1 MRVRDCLQE
10 KNNADIQTITTTL
23 RAGLVVKV
31 KADFKF

>member
-10 KNNADIQTITTTL
+10 KNADIQTVTTNL
-23 RAGLVVKV
+23 RASLVMKV